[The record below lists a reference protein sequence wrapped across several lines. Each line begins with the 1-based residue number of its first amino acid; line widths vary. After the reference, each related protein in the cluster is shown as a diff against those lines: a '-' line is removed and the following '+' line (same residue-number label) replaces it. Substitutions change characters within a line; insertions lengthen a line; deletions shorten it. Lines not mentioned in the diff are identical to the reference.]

1 MSMNEEAM
9 KKAVSKSLAAKE
21 AQPAPG
27 FDETW
32 LAAEGRYLER
42 KRRQRTFI
50 GVAASAVLIAVVLG
64 VMPPDEQAEL
74 PEFEIAA
81 ELMNSTQWSAPSDVL
96 MPEYSIDIYGELPQL
111 RESIDINEG
120 TLL

>member
-9 KKAVSKSLAAKE
+9 KKAVSESLAAKD

-32 LAAEGRYLER
+32 LAAEGRYLEW

-50 GVAASAVLIAVVLG
+50 GVAASAALIAVVLG

-74 PEFEIAA
+74 PGFEIAA
-81 ELMNSTQWSAPSDVL
+81 EMMNSTLWSAPSDVL

>member
-1 MSMNEEAM
+1 MNEEAM
-9 KKAVSKSLAAKE
+9 REAVSKSLAAKD

-32 LAAEGRYLER
+32 LAAEGRYLAW

-50 GVAASAVLIAVVLG
+50 GVAASVALFAVLLS
-64 VMPPDEQAEL
+64 VMPPDEQVEL
-74 PEFEIAA
+74 PDFEIAA
-81 ELMNSTQWSAPSDVL
+81 GMMNSTQWSAPSDVL

-111 RESIDINEG
+111 PGPTDIYEG

>member
-1 MSMNEEAM
+1 MSMNEETM
-9 KKAVSKSLAAKE
+9 KKAVSKSLAAKD

-32 LAAEGRYLER
+32 LAAEGRYLAW

-50 GVAASAVLIAVVLG
+50 GVAASAALIAVLLTL
-64 VMPPDEQAEL
+64 MPPDEQAEL
-74 PEFEIAA
+74 PSFEIAA
-81 ELMNSTQWSAPSDVL
+81 EMMNSTQWSAPSDVL
-96 MPEYSIDIYGELPQL
+96 MPEYSIDIYGDLPQL
-111 RESIDINEG
+111 PESTDIYEG

>member
-1 MSMNEEAM
+1 MSMNEETM
-9 KKAVSKSLAAKE
+9 KKAVSKSLAAKD

-32 LAAEGRYLER
+32 LAAEGRYLAW

-50 GVAASAVLIAVVLG
+50 GVAASAALIAVLLTL
-64 VMPPDEQAEL
+64 MRPDEHAEL
-74 PEFEIAA
+74 LNFEIAA
-81 ELMNSTQWSAPSDVL
+81 EMMNSTQWSAPSDVL
-96 MPEYSIDIYGELPQL
+96 MPEYSIDIYGDLPQL
-111 RESIDINEG
+111 PESTDIYEG